1 MLENIRRIGIFMI
14 AAQTVVHFA
23 ARKQYEKYMKTI
35 ASVTVLLLFIG
46 PFVSSSEDIIAK
58 WQAQA
63 QQMAEQMERQAQTWQ
78 ADMPSVYGHASD
90 AALEQIEEEIK
101 SKLNNALGDENV
113 RVTNVIID
121 LQRQDRQP
129 QNLTG
134 QEETELVLRCIKV
147 VLQEQTKEQD
157 DAVSDTGRE
166 IRNGKITLGQ
176 GETKE
181 EAQGEEEDADRR
193 IQTEQYRQLFAQTL
207 GMAEDKVEVAYGRG
221 W

>member
-1 MLENIRRIGIFMI
+1 M
-14 AAQTVVHFA
+14 
-23 ARKQYEKYMKTI
+23 
-35 ASVTVLLLFIG
+35 
-46 PFVSSSEDIIAK
+46 
-58 WQAQA
+58 
-63 QQMAEQMERQAQTWQ
+63 
-78 ADMPSVYGHASD
+78 
-90 AALEQIEEEIK
+90 
-101 SKLNNALGDENV
+101 

-166 IRNGKITLGQ
+166 IRIGKITLGQ